1 MSSASLAMN
10 ITATNRGISANMVTV
25 LGSHPVVFA
34 LNIELNAVGISA
46 PSNTRPITI
55 PII

>member
-10 ITATNRGISANMVTV
+10 ITATNRGIKAKIVTV
-25 LGSHPVVFA
+25 FASHPVVFA
-34 LNIELNAVGISA
+34 LNIELKAVGMSA
-46 PSNTRPITI
+46 PNNTSPITI

>member
-1 MSSASLAMN
+1 MSSANLAMN
-10 ITATNRGISANMVTV
+10 ITATNRGIRAKIVTV
-25 LGSHPVVFA
+25 FASHPVVFA

-46 PSNTRPITI
+46 PNRTRPITM